1 MEILNTKNCFISGAT
16 GGLGRSIAKEMYAHG
31 CNLFLTARSEA
42 KLRVL
47 GEEILSSADKKR
59 KVYFA
64 SGNLH
69 CEKETEKIIT
79 TAREQIG
86 KIDILINTAG
96 IFLVKKLVDVS
107 LDDLQRSFNIN
118 VKAPFIF
125 VKEFSKEMIINGWGR
140 IVNIGSSSAYQ
151 GFEKTSIYCTTK
163 HALLGLSRSL
173 HAELKEYNVRM
184 FSISPGSIKTAMGKK
199 VKGQDFDT
207 FIDPDEIAKYIAF
220 VISFDKQ
227 MVSEEIRLNRIDI
240 K

>member
-1 MEILNTKNCFISGAT
+1 MGILNTKTCFISGAT
-16 GGLGRSIAKEMYAHG
+16 GGLGRCIAKEMYAQG
-31 CNLFLTARSEA
+31 CNLFLTGRSEA
-42 KLRVL
+42 RLRML
-47 GEEILSSADKKR
+47 GEEISASADKKG
-59 KVYFA
+59 KVPFI
-64 SGNLH
+64 SGDLQS
-69 CEKETEKIIT
+69 EQETDKIIT
-79 TAREQIG
+79 AARKEMG
-86 KIDILINTAG
+86 KIDILINAAG
-96 IFLVKKLVDVS
+96 IFLVKKLADTS
-107 LDDLQRSFNIN
+107 PDDLQRAFNIN
-118 VKAPFIF
+118 VRAPFIF

-173 HAELKEYNVRM
+173 HAELKGYNVRM

-207 FIDPDEIAKYIAF
+207 FLDPHEIARYIAF